1 MGIDA
6 MNTSS
11 APNNAQRLAKTE
23 RLQSLGQLVAGVIHE
38 LNNPLTLVG
47 ANLQV
52 LEEYVG
58 QLVHLNSLY
67 RAGASTEEIDNYTEE
82 IDYGYLQQ
90 DLSRVLLSCREG
102 ASRARALV
110 DELRRFSITNHYEV
124 GPVDLRRLLSSTVR
138 LIQTAYRGRIEF
150 VLELDA
156 LVPIVGVS
164 GHLQQVFMN
173 LIVNGCQAITDKGSL
188 TLHGGRHPEGVLV
201 EVCDTGAGIAPE
213 VLPRIFEPYF
223 STKGPEQGTGLGLPI
238 SKRIVEKHGGRLEV
252 DSVLGSGTKFRVLL
266 PLECDPAL
274 ADDPVSPY
282 EL

>member
-1 MGIDA
+1 
-6 MNTSS
+6 MNTPS
-11 APNNAQRLAKTE
+11 APDKAQRLAQTE

-52 LEEYVG
+52 LEEYVS
-58 QLVHLNSLY
+58 QMAHLNGLY
-67 RAGASTEEIDNYTEE
+67 RSGASTEEIDAYMEE
-82 IDYGYLQQ
+82 VDYGYLQQ
-90 DLSRVLLSCREG
+90 DLTRVLMSCREG

-124 GPVDLRRLLSSTVR
+124 GPVDLRRLLASTVR
-138 LIQTAYRGRIEF
+138 LIQTSYRGRIDF
-150 VLELDA
+150 GLELDA

-173 LIVNGCQAITDKGSL
+173 LIVNGCQAIEDKGSL
-188 TLHGGRHPEGVLV
+188 TLRGERHEIGVLI
-201 EVCDTGAGIAPE
+201 EVSDTGAGIAPE

-223 STKGPEQGTGLGLPI
+223 STKGPEKGTGLGLPI

-252 DSVLGSGTKFRVLL
+252 DSAPGRGTTFRVLL

>member
-1 MGIDA
+1 
-6 MNTSS
+6 
-11 APNNAQRLAKTE
+11 
-23 RLQSLGQLVAGVIHE
+23 VIHE

-58 QLVHLNSLY
+58 QMAHLNGLY
-67 RAGASTEEIDNYTEE
+67 RAGASAEEIDSYLEE
-82 IDYGYLQQ
+82 IDHGYLQQ
-90 DLSRVLLSCREG
+90 DLPRVLMSCREG
-102 ASRARALV
+102 ASRARGLV

-124 GPVDLRRLLSSTVR
+124 GPVDLRRLITSTVR
-138 LIQTAYRGRIEF
+138 LLQTSYRGRVEF
-150 VLELDA
+150 ALELDH

-173 LIVNGCQAITDKGSL
+173 LIVNGCQAIEDKGSL
-188 TLHGGRHPEGVLV
+188 VLRGARREAGVVV
-201 EVCDTGAGIAPE
+201 EVSDTGAGIAPE

-223 STKGPEQGTGLGLPI
+223 STKGADQGTGLGLPI
-238 SKRIVEKHGGRLEV
+238 SKRIVEKHGGKLEV
-252 DSVLGSGTKFRVLL
+252 DSTPGQGTTFRVVL

>member
-1 MGIDA
+1 
-6 MNTSS
+6 MNTPS
-11 APNNAQRLAKTE
+11 APDKAHRLAQTE

-58 QLVHLNSLY
+58 QMAHLNALY
-67 RAGASTEEIDNYTEE
+67 RSGASAEEIEKYVEE
-82 IDYGYLQQ
+82 VDYAYLQQ
-90 DLSRVLLSCREG
+90 DLARVLLSCREG
-102 ASRARALV
+102 ASRARGLV

-124 GPVDLRRLLSSTVR
+124 GPVDLRRLLASTVR
-138 LIQTAYRGRIEF
+138 LIQTSYRGRIEF
-150 VLELDA
+150 GLELDA

-173 LIVNGCQAITDKGSL
+173 LIVNGCQAIQDKGTLSL
-188 TLHGGRHPEGVLV
+188 RGGRQDGGVLV
-201 EVCDTGAGIAPE
+201 EVSDTGVGIGPD

-223 STKGPEQGTGLGLPI
+223 STKGPDQGTGLGLPI

-252 DSVLGSGTKFRVLL
+252 ESTPGVGTTFRVVL